1 MPGGALQHV
10 KVAVS
15 SRRNMSRVRF
25 PFQNEYDVGQYLDH
39 TPLSHPARGGGRG
52 VAPESGHGGRHPWCV
67 IGV

>member
-15 SRRNMSRVRF
+15 SRRNMGRARF

-39 TPLSHPARGGGRG
+39 TPLSRPARGVVVASRQTQAMGGAIPG
-52 VAPESGHGGRHPWCV
+52 A
-67 IGV
+67 